1 MKPLVYRRS
10 TRIEA
15 PAAEVF
21 RWHERP
27 EALAELIPPWERT
40 EVLSRSGEGVADG
53 VRVVLRV
60 RVGPFSRRWIAEHC
74 GRVEGREFRDR
85 MVKGPFRRW
94 EHTHRFEPLPP
105 AACLL
110 TDEIEYV
117 PPLGR
122 LGAILLGR
130 FVRRKLDR
138 LFAWR
143 HERTRA
149 AFA

>member
-1 MKPLVYRRS
+1 MNPLRYSRS
-10 TRIEA
+10 TRIGA
-15 PAAEVF
+15 PAEAVF

-27 EALAELIPPWERT
+27 EALADLIPPWERT
-40 EVLSRSGEGVADG
+40 EVLSRSGDGVADG

-60 RVGPFSRRWIAEHC
+60 RVGPFWRRWVAEHH

-85 MVKGPFRRW
+85 MVEGPFARFD
-94 EHTHRFEPLPP
+94 HTHRFEPLSPD
-105 AACLL
+105 ACLL
-110 TDEIEYV
+110 TDEIDYV

-130 FVRRKLDR
+130 FLRKRLDR

-143 HERTRA
+143 HERIRA